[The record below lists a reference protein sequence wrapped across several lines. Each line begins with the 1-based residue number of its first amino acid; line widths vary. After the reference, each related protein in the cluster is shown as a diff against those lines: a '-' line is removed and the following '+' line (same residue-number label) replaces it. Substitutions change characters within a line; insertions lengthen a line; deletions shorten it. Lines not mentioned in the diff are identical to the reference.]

1 MRSRPDNNRPTRS
14 EREQKV
20 ETRSSERNRAAQ
32 IITPTPT
39 VTTPPPTP
47 ARTTTTIFSKP
58 LVVETIQHA
67 PSRPIATPS
76 QNSTTVIG
84 DGRNRSGNRDFSV
97 WNTPKQ
103 QPAPTPQ
110 SAPSVSAPEFSRNP
124 ARNQIANE
132 SPARIEDVQ
141 SSRPTP
147 SENRPQNNS
156 RIEQRIEREN
166 RALANERQS
175 HSRSEERSVAPTIS
189 TPAPAPRPAI
199 PAYTPPPAPVVRPSA
214 PAYTP
219 PPAPRVESQPAPSRP
234 EPARSEP
241 RSESRSESKS
251 DSNRP
256 KRDR

>member
-1 MRSRPDNNRPTRS
+1 MT
-14 EREQKV
+14 
-20 ETRSSERNRAAQ
+20 A
-32 IITPTPT
+32 
-39 VTTPPPTP
+39 PPATP
-47 ARTTTTIFSKP
+47 ARTATPIFSKP

-110 SAPSVSAPEFSRNP
+110 PAPSVSAPESGRSP
-124 ARNQIANE
+124 VHNQSVIE
-132 SPARIEDVQ
+132 SATRIEDVQ
-141 SSRPTP
+141 PSRPVP
-147 SENRPQNNS
+147 SESRPQNTS
-156 RIEQRIEREN
+156 RIEQRLEREN
-166 RALANERQS
+166 RAFTNERQT
-175 HSRSEERSVAPTIS
+175 HNRSEERNVAPTIS

-219 PPAPRVESQPAPSRP
+219 PPAPRVES
-234 EPARSEP
+234 
-241 RSESRSESKS
+241 
-251 DSNRP
+251 
-256 KRDR
+256 